1 MTFTKK
7 LIIAIDGYSSC
18 GKSTFAKAI
27 AQKLGYIYIDTG
39 AMYRAVALFALQ
51 NKLISDNKINESA
64 LFQSLN
70 KIEIKLKKNSE
81 TGKNETFLNGENV
94 EEQIRGLEVSNIV
107 SIVSQIKFVR
117 EKMVDL
123 QRKMGDEKGIVLD
136 GRDIGTVVFPNAD
149 IKLFMT
155 ADADVRAKRRYDEL
169 IAKGNIVSFSEIKK
183 NILLRDKNDTT
194 RIESPLRKAD
204 DAFLLN
210 NSYMTPDEQITWF
223 LDLLKNKFSTIS

>member
-1 MTFTKK
+1 MTFTQK

-39 AMYRAVALFALQ
+39 AMYRAVALFALR
-51 NKLISDNKINESA
+51 NSLISDNKINEPA

-70 KIEIKLKKNSE
+70 RIEIELKKNSE

-94 EEQIRGLEVSNIV
+94 EEQIRGLEVSNSV
-107 SIVSQIKFVR
+107 SIVSQVKFVR
-117 EKMVDL
+117 ERMVEL
-123 QRKMGDEKGIVLD
+123 QRKMGEEKGVVLD

-169 IAKGNIVSFSEIKK
+169 IAKGNIVSISEIKK
-183 NILLRDKNDTT
+183 NILLRDENDTKRT
-194 RIESPLRKAD
+194 ESPLRKAD
-204 DAFLLN
+204 DAFLLD

-223 LDLLKNKFSTIS
+223 LDLVKDKFSTIS